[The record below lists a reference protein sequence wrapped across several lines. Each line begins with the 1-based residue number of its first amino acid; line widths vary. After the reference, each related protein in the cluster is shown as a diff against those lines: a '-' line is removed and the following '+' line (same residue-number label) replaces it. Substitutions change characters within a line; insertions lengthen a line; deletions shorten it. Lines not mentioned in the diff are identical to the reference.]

1 MEVGF
6 TGLTMPVFNAFG
18 WAGEEPALKFAWSQL
33 EMFIRLLHVNL
44 SREAQTLLP
53 FFGVDRE
60 SNTIYLARSQDVES
74 DIHIV
79 FYARPMALR
88 LSIDVNDR
96 QALNRGLKSMAADML
111 KWHRTLKELEGEW
124 HLHIQQMEY
133 DSDSGRTAHYK
144 DLFKGM
150 VAELTIEGTTELF
163 ERAAYLNNEERWLAP
178 IYLSRSYISEFIS
191 VMGTSVVEVMAKE
204 VQKLL
209 PLLMLMTGAA
219 RRPALKAKGKGKG
232 KTEAA
237 TESVSIL
244 ADYAGPTFTY
254 IATVKPLHIRK
265 GFINLEPHHWSFF
278 AINSRSETR
287 PVTVHYEGS
296 IDKDSSVWR
305 LAQSEMTRLVLGHH
319 AHAWLEENCAPDEK
333 VKLTVIKS
341 PEDEIDI
348 EIQLIS

>member
-6 TGLTMPVFNAFG
+6 SGLIMPVFNAFG
-18 WAGEEPALKFAWSQL
+18 WAGEEPALKFALSQL
-33 EMFIRLLHVNL
+33 DIFIRLLHAGL

-53 FFGVDRE
+53 FFGLDRE

-79 FYARPMALR
+79 FYARPLALR

-96 QALNRGLKSMAADML
+96 QALNRGLKSIASDML

-124 HLHIQQMEY
+124 QLQIKQMEH
-133 DSDSGRTAHYK
+133 DPESRQSTHYK
-144 DLFKGM
+144 DLFKGT

-163 ERAAYLNNEERWLAP
+163 ERATYLNNEERWIAP
-178 IYLSRSYISEFIS
+178 IYLSRSYPSEFIS
-191 VMGTSVVEVMAKE
+191 AMGTSVVEVMTKE

-209 PLLMLMTGAA
+209 PLLSLMTGVA
-219 RRPALKAKGKGKG
+219 RRPAAKVKSKGKAKAEMTVEGP
-232 KTEAA
+232 
-237 TESVSIL
+237 SIL
-244 ADYAGPTFTY
+244 ADYAGPMFTY

-287 PVTVHYEGS
+287 PVTVHYQGS

-319 AHAWLEENCAPDEK
+319 AHAWLEENCAADEK
-333 VKLTVIKS
+333 IKLTVIKS

-348 EIQLIS
+348 ELQIMS